1 MPDEVMDIPQV
12 ARYLGMSVQDVTRLA
27 ARGQLPGRK
36 VRGAFRF
43 RKGDVDHWVETR
55 MPGLSHDRL
64 AEIEQGVA
72 AHHGMEQAA
81 PLVVPLIP
89 AGGILAPLQARTAPA
104 AIRALVEAADDAGL
118 VYDRKLLIEE
128 VVQREQLCSTA
139 IGPGLALPHPRHP
152 MPWDIA
158 ASFVILGRSDGGIP
172 FGAEDGSLTRLF
184 MLICCKDERTHLHVL
199 ARISRMFDDATLA
212 AVMAAG
218 DAEAIRQVLQ
228 SREAAILA
236 TE

>member
-1 MPDEVMDIPQV
+1 
-12 ARYLGMSVQDVTRLA
+12 
-27 ARGQLPGRK
+27 
-36 VRGAFRF
+36 
-43 RKGDVDHWVETR
+43 
-55 MPGLSHDRL
+55 
-64 AEIEQGVA
+64 
-72 AHHGMEQAA
+72 
-81 PLVVPLIP
+81 
-89 AGGILAPLQARTAPA
+89 
-104 AIRALVEAADDAGL
+104 
-118 VYDRKLLIEE
+118 
-128 VVQREQLCSTA
+128 
-139 IGPGLALPHPRHP
+139 